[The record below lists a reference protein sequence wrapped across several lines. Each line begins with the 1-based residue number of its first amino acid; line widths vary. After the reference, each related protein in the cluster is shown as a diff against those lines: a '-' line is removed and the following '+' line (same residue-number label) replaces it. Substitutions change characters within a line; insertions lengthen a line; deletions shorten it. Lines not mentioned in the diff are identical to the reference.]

1 MCTVSCL
8 KVACY
13 YDNASFNCC
22 CDEVIIIRIGVLLS
36 YRVRDLYLIAG
47 M

>member
-1 MCTVSCL
+1 MCTVSR
-8 KVACY
+8 KFVCY
-13 YDNASFNCC
+13 DDNASFNCY

-47 M
+47 I